1 MITQVKKWVTDHP
14 VWFAILFFI
23 FYFTGFFT
31 LEHLVTEPV
40 YLLHCR
46 LDDLIPFNEWFIFP
60 YASWFG
66 LIPWALITLLLF
78 DRKNYFYLCGV
89 MFSGMALCLLL
100 YLIFPNGVDLRPQSI
115 ESNNLAATF
124 VRMIWSA
131 DTSTNVCPS
140 IHVASTFAIF
150 LAVQRSRIWKHR
162 KLVVG
167 ICGVLTVMIC
177 LSTLFLKQHSV
188 IDVVCGIALSPALHF
203 VFRRTGEREKAVLC
217 RLGENEG

>member
-1 MITQVKKWVTDHP
+1 
-14 VWFAILFFI
+14 
-23 FYFTGFFT
+23 
-31 LEHLVTEPV
+31 
-40 YLLHCR
+40 
-46 LDDLIPFNEWFIFP
+46 
-60 YASWFG
+60 
-66 LIPWALITLLLF
+66 
-78 DRKNYFYLCGV
+78 

-115 ESNNLAATF
+115 ESSNLAATF

-140 IHVASTFAIF
+140 THVARTFAIF

-188 IDVVCGIALSPALHF
+188 IDVVCGIALSTALHF
-203 VFRRTGEREKAVLC
+203 VFRRTGEREQAVLC

>member
-1 MITQVKKWVTDHP
+1 M
-14 VWFAILFFI
+14 
-23 FYFTGFFT
+23 
-31 LEHLVTEPV
+31 
-40 YLLHCR
+40 
-46 LDDLIPFNEWFIFP
+46 IPFNEWFIFP

-115 ESNNLAATF
+115 ESSNIAATF

-188 IDVVCGIALSPALHF
+188 IDVVCGIALSTALHF